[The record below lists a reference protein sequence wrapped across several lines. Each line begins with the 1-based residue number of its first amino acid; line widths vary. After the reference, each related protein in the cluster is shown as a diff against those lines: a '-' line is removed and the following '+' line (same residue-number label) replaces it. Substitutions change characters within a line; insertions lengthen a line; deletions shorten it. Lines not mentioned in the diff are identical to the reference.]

1 MEKYVFRKY
10 DPNYKKLFDQ
20 EREKLL
26 SFLDEEVKIE
36 HVGST
41 AVPGLG
47 GKGILDIIV
56 GVSDMESVKK
66 QLEQAGYEFRERAS
80 YPERYFFRIDYPYKN
95 GRRRVHIHLTPLHSQ
110 DWREII
116 NFRDYLLR
124 HPEKVEEY
132 AEIKKKAAQK
142 AQGEQKKYKEYK
154 QDFIDDIL
162 KQLNLKK

>member
-1 MEKYVFRKY
+1 
-10 DPNYKKLFDQ
+10 
-20 EREKLL
+20 
-26 SFLDEEVKIE
+26 
-36 HVGST
+36 
-41 AVPGLG
+41 
-47 GKGILDIIV
+47 
-56 GVSDMESVKK
+56 
-66 QLEQAGYEFRERAS
+66 
-80 YPERYFFRIDYPYKN
+80 
-95 GRRRVHIHLTPLHSQ
+95 Q